1 MNGPIFYN
9 QYRIGKDGKPFKM
22 YKFRTMIVNAD
33 EELEKYLREN
43 EEVRE
48 EYETY
53 KKLRNDPRITK
64 LGKFLRKTSIDEFP
78 QFLNILNG
86 TMSLVR
92 T

>member
-1 MNGPIFYN
+1 
-9 QYRIGKDGKPFKM
+9 M

-33 EELEKYLREN
+33 EELERYLKEN
-43 EEVRE
+43 KEVRE

-78 QFLNILNG
+78 QLLNVLNG